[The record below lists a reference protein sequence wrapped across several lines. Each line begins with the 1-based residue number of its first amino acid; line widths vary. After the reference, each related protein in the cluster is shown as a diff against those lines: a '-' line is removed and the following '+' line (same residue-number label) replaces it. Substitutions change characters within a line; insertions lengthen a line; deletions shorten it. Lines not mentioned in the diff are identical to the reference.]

1 MCLGVVQAPVTTME
15 KFDLRDFALRALILV
30 AGGVAAALLALKGQA
45 QSLPALAVGGMLGAF
60 LMRAGTTPSS

>member
-1 MCLGVVQAPVTTME
+1 MRLGVVQAPVTIME

-45 QSLPALAVGGMLGAF
+45 QSLPALAFGGMLGAV
-60 LMRAGTTPSS
+60 LMRTGW

>member
-1 MCLGVVQAPVTTME
+1 MRLGVVQAPVTIME
-15 KFDLRDFALRALILV
+15 KFDLRDFALRALILI

-60 LMRAGTTPSS
+60 LMRAGTSES

>member
-1 MCLGVVQAPVTTME
+1 MRLGVVQAPLTIME

-30 AGGVAAALLALKGQA
+30 AGGIAAALLALKGQA

-60 LMRAGTTPSS
+60 LMRAGTV

>member
-1 MCLGVVQAPVTTME
+1 MRPGVVQAPVTTME
-15 KFDLRDFALRALILV
+15 KFDLRDFALRALILI

-60 LMRAGTTPSS
+60 LMRTGTSAS

>member
-1 MCLGVVQAPVTTME
+1 MRLGVVQAPVTIMG

-60 LMRAGTTPSS
+60 LMRAGTSES

>member
-1 MCLGVVQAPVTTME
+1 MHN
-15 KFDLRDFALRALILV
+15 FDLQDFALRALILI

-60 LMRAGTTPSS
+60 LMRSGTSESGE

>member
-1 MCLGVVQAPVTTME
+1 MG

-30 AGGVAAALLALKGQA
+30 AGGVAAALLALKGQG

-60 LMRAGTTPSS
+60 LMRTGTSES